1 MNKHQFQKTQELWAS
16 YDKRV
21 SNPDLDPVDVY
32 NEQLAEDARAR
43 RTALLFDSDW
53 TQIPDVPVSIRDQWT
68 VYRQELRDITAQ
80 PGFPRNIDWPA
91 KPE

>member
-21 SNPDLDPVDVY
+21 SNPDLDPADVY
-32 NEQLAEDARAR
+32 NEQLAEDARDR
-43 RTALLFDSDW
+43 RMALFDSDW

-80 PGFPRNIDWPA
+80 IGFPRNIDWIRQT
-91 KPE
+91 